1 LGLRRLS
8 ERSHSDLNVGHV
20 PKETV
25 ETLVHL
31 LVGRLSS
38 QQAREYVVQV
48 RHSHKRRLRLLWL
61 WLLVLLRLLRPR
73 LLLLLLLLQRR
84 VVLGWLGPGNQM
96 YRQSGLFDY
105 IA

>member
-1 LGLRRLS
+1 
-8 ERSHSDLNVGHV
+8 
-20 PKETV
+20 
-25 ETLVHL
+25 
-31 LVGRLSS
+31 
-38 QQAREYVVQV
+38 
-48 RHSHKRRLRLLWL
+48 LLWL